1 MEKLSEREP
10 ARPVGPVSAAPSLA
24 AQFFLIP
31 LAVVAVVVAIYGG
44 FRMMVTDVRTPSEY
58 LNDVRAGGRERRW
71 PAAYELSRLMGDPE
85 IESNYPELAPALVR
99 AFVESKGDDPR
110 VTRYLALAIGRLQSP
125 PPETVATLTDALG
138 EPDTET
144 IISVIWALASLG
156 DETVVPR
163 IVELYQA
170 QDAGVR
176 KMAVYA
182 LGVLPDD
189 GAHTT
194 LRAALDDPIPDVQWN
209 AAVSLARHGDIRG
222 GTVLRRM
229 LNREYVTGVV
239 TRSEAL
245 SDPASD
251 VMISGLR
258 AVAALGRLS
267 VVDNMMAPVAALA
280 ETDESLKV
288 RQAALETL
296 EALQPFSLSE
306 LQRGRT
312 PESRAERLNL

>member
-1 MEKLSEREP
+1 
-10 ARPVGPVSAAPSLA
+10 
-24 AQFFLIP
+24 
-31 LAVVAVVVAIYGG
+31 
-44 FRMMVTDVRTPSEY
+44 MVTDVRTPSEY
-58 LNDVRAGGRERRW
+58 LNDVRSGGRERRW
-71 PAAYELSRLMGDPE
+71 PAAYELSRLMADPE
-85 IESNYPELAPALVR
+85 IESLYPDLAPALVR

-110 VTRYLALAIGRLQSP
+110 ITRYLALAIGRLQSP
-125 PPETVATLTDALG
+125 PPETVATLTEALDD
-138 EPDTET
+138 PDTET
-144 IISVIWALASLG
+144 LISVIWALASLG

-194 LRAALDDPIPDVQWN
+194 LRAALEDPVPDVQWN
-209 AAVSLARHGDIRG
+209 AAVSLARHGDVRG
-222 GTVLRRM
+222 AAVLRRM

-239 TRSEAL
+239 TRSEEL

-267 VVDNMMAPVAALA
+267 VDENLTAPVAALA
-280 ETDESLKV
+280 EADESLKV

-296 EALQPFSLSE
+296 EALEPSPLS
-306 LQRGRT
+306 RNV
-312 PESRAERLNL
+312 AERVRVGRNV